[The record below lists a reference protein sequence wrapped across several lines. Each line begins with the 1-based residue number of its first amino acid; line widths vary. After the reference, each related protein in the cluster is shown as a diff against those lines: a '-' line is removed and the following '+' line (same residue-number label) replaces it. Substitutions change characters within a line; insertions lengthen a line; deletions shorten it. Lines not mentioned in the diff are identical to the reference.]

1 MSRVEK
7 SVFVSYRRTNSFHAL
22 AVYQDLTRNG
32 FDVFMDYRGID
43 SGSFERVILENI
55 TSRTHF
61 VVILTPSALERCD
74 EPGDWLRRE
83 IEYAL
88 ENKRNIVPL
97 MFDDFSFS
105 TPSIARYLTG
115 KLELLKAYNAQ
126 RVPADFFDEAMERVR
141 TRFLNVAVDAVMHPR
156 SSEAEAAVERE
167 QRAAAAQ
174 PAVSAEAL
182 TAEAWFE
189 RGLAAG
195 TPEDKIHAYTQA
207 LTLKPGSPEPY
218 LNRGGVY
225 NTLQRY
231 DDALRDF
238 NEAIRL
244 KPDYALAYNNRGNV
258 YDKLQRYDDA
268 FHDYDEAIRL
278 KPDSADTYYNRGGTY
293 YILKQYD
300 DALRDFNEA
309 IRLKPD
315 YVNAYNNRGNVY
327 NILQRY
333 DDALR
338 DYSEAIRLKPSHM
351 SAYYNRGNVY
361 NTLQRYD
368 DALRDFSE
376 AIRLEPNYIDAYY
389 NRAVLCVELNRIHDA
404 IADYQRYLDLGGGL
418 RDGDQAAV
426 EQQIR
431 ELRAKL

>member
-55 TSRTHF
+55 ASRAHF

-126 RVPADFFDEAMERVR
+126 RVPADFFDEAMEKVR

-218 LNRGGVY
+218 LNRGDVY

-238 NEAIRL
+238 NEAIR
-244 KPDYALAYNNRGNV
+244 V
-258 YDKLQRYDDA
+258 
-268 FHDYDEAIRL
+268 
-278 KPDSADTYYNRGGTY
+278 
-293 YILKQYD
+293 
-300 DALRDFNEA
+300 
-309 IRLKPD
+309 KPD
-315 YVNAYNNRGNVY
+315 YVIAYNNRGNVY

-338 DYSEAIRLKPSHM
+338 DYSEAIRLKPGHM

-426 EQQIR
+426 EQRIR